1 MTKKEMQQLQKTID
15 EMKAE
20 MRVLKAIRKNMLTE
34 ISNIGKAYDK
44 IKMLVII
51 GRYSNAPKTT
61 VLGINIK
68 IAAMT

>member
-1 MTKKEMQQLQKTID
+1 MTKKEMQELQKTID

-44 IKMLVII
+44 MKNML
-51 GRYSNAPKTT
+51 
-61 VLGINIK
+61 
-68 IAAMT
+68 

>member
-1 MTKKEMQQLQKTID
+1 MTTKELQKLQKSID

-44 IKMLVII
+44 MKNML
-51 GRYSNAPKTT
+51 
-61 VLGINIK
+61 
-68 IAAMT
+68 

>member
-1 MTKKEMQQLQKTID
+1 MTKKEMQELQKTID

-44 IKMLVII
+44 IKNMI
-51 GRYSNAPKTT
+51 
-61 VLGINIK
+61 
-68 IAAMT
+68 

>member
-1 MTKKEMQQLQKTID
+1 MTTKELQKLQKLID

-44 IKMLVII
+44 IKNML
-51 GRYSNAPKTT
+51 
-61 VLGINIK
+61 
-68 IAAMT
+68 

>member
-1 MTKKEMQQLQKTID
+1 MTTKELQKLQKSID

-44 IKMLVII
+44 IKNML
-51 GRYSNAPKTT
+51 
-61 VLGINIK
+61 
-68 IAAMT
+68 

>member
-1 MTKKEMQQLQKTID
+1 MTTKELQKLQKSID

-44 IKMLVII
+44 IKNMI
-51 GRYSNAPKTT
+51 
-61 VLGINIK
+61 
-68 IAAMT
+68 

>member
-44 IKMLVII
+44 IKNML
-51 GRYSNAPKTT
+51 
-61 VLGINIK
+61 
-68 IAAMT
+68 

>member
-1 MTKKEMQQLQKTID
+1 MTPKELQKLQKSID

-44 IKMLVII
+44 IKNML
-51 GRYSNAPKTT
+51 
-61 VLGINIK
+61 
-68 IAAMT
+68 

>member
-1 MTKKEMQQLQKTID
+1 MTKKEMQQLEKTID

-44 IKMLVII
+44 IKNMI
-51 GRYSNAPKTT
+51 
-61 VLGINIK
+61 
-68 IAAMT
+68 

>member
-1 MTKKEMQQLQKTID
+1 MTKKEMQELQKTID

-44 IKMLVII
+44 IKNML
-51 GRYSNAPKTT
+51 
-61 VLGINIK
+61 
-68 IAAMT
+68 